1 MKFELSLSSCA
12 MMHSCCFLLFAG
24 FAPDAMAQIF
34 SNNGNTLLDIAIRH
48 QQTGQRA
55 RMIVKSG
62 AFRGGAAVQRCIQFN
77 FEPTMKCRIFFNG
90 KAGPEYPSPAPPIG
104 QAQTFTPGPKV
115 NMRGRGRW
123 RGWEIIGSFQYSQPS
138 VPFTGGGFPN
148 TWNQ

>member
-1 MKFELSLSSCA
+1 MKHELSLSSCA
-12 MMHSCCFLLFAG
+12 MMLSCYFLLFTG
-24 FAPDAMAQIF
+24 FVPDAMAQMF
-34 SNNGNTLLDIAIRH
+34 STNGNTFFDIAIRH

-55 RMIVKSG
+55 RMIV
-62 AFRGGAAVQRCIQFN
+62 RGGSIESGTAVQRCIQFN

-104 QAQTFTPGPKV
+104 QGPIFTPGPKT

-148 TWNQ
+148 TRNR